1 MKRFLLNFNYIQ
13 LICILALVAMGG
25 VFIHSAG
32 EARAAVFHGLWV
44 QHLYTAGAGLI
55 MYFALA
61 ATDYRKIL
69 DFTALPVFAIS
80 LVLLVLVLM
89 VGTDHFGGKRWL
101 WFFQPSE
108 FAKLAVIM
116 ATAHFFGSEDGPK
129 WRYTAK
135 GLMAGLA
142 MIGVPALLI
151 LREPDLGTSLVLA
164 PSAIVMLLAA
174 RVWRRGLVTI
184 LILGAVGAGLLIGTI
199 ARAETLPKAE
209 RDAIYEKLPLKPHQV
224 NRLRTFVNPESDP
237 YGSGWNLKQAK
248 ISIGSGSFSGKGVGN
263 GDHKLM
269 GYLPPS
275 VSMNDFIFAVLA
287 EESGF
292 AGSIMMLALFMGLLL
307 ACLWTAFNARDD
319 RGRLVAIGVA
329 TLIFFHVYENVAMSV
344 GLMPITGLPLPFIS
358 AGRTF
363 LVVLMAALG
372 MVQSVN
378 VTSGKNQTAER
389 S

>member
-1 MKRFLLNFNYIQ
+1 MKRFLANFNYIQ
-13 LICILALVAMGG
+13 LLCIIALVAMGG
-25 VFIHSAG
+25 IFIHSAG
-32 EARAAVFHGLWV
+32 EARAAVFHGLWE
-44 QHLYTAGAGLI
+44 QHLYTAGLGLI
-55 MYFALA
+55 LYFALA
-61 ATDYRKIL
+61 ATDYRKTL
-69 DFTALPVFAIS
+69 DFAAIPAFALALLLLT
-80 LVLLVLVLM
+80 LVLW
-89 VGTDHFGGKRWL
+89 VGKDHFGGKRWL

-108 FAKLAVIM
+108 FAKLTVIM
-116 ATAHFFGSEDGPK
+116 VAAQFFGSEDGPK
-129 WRYTAK
+129 WRFMPK

-142 MIGVPALLI
+142 ILGVPALLI
-151 LREPDLGTSLVLA
+151 LREPDLGTALVLT
-164 PSAIVMLLAA
+164 PAIMVMLLAA
-174 RVWRRGLVTI
+174 RVWRRGLVT
-184 LILGAVGAGLLIGTI
+184 LLVLGAVGAGLLIGTV
-199 ARAETLPKAE
+199 ARAETLSKAE

-248 ISIGSGSFSGKGVGN
+248 ISIGSGSLSGKGIGN

-292 AGSIMMLALFMGLLL
+292 AGSTLMLALFTGLLL
-307 ACLWTAFNARDD
+307 ACLWTAFTACDD
-319 RGRLVAIGVA
+319 RGRLLAIGVA

-378 VTSGKNQTAER
+378 VTSGKNQSAER